1 LLDLRRFQRELNA
14 GRLRRKCLVIS
25 NLPEERA
32 IAASQDDPHRNWP
45 AVHGQSIELGGGF
58 EAERFNHEWRVD

>member
-1 LLDLRRFQRELNA
+1 MPRH
-14 GRLRRKCLVIS
+14 S

-45 AVHGQSIELGGGF
+45 AVHDQSIELGGGF